1 MNKFFNIFVMI
12 LFCASNLFSMK
23 GQMETKKC
31 ETLGGLTGSVVSLS
45 IPELLETNFQSFNVV
60 RIGSLK
66 SDDGTLVSFF
76 GNCVKDLQESINDEE
91 FKKKLKETEKII
103 SPMLESLDT
112 DIKKLAD
119 SDFVEN
125 LFILLCF
132 CKPSKFFQQD
142 KKCTNLKAVENINY
156 LMNLLQYCCVCYGEY
171 EIGSFIE
178 IFEYLQLIPNL
189 ESLSDLRKFHDKN

>member
-1 MNKFFNIFVMI
+1 MNKLFNIFVAT
-12 LFCASNLFSMK
+12 LFCVSTLFSM
-23 GQMETKKC
+23 GGHTETKKC
-31 ETLGGLTGSVVSLS
+31 DPLGVLTGSVVSLS
-45 IPELLETNFQSFNVV
+45 ISGFSEANFQSFSVV

-66 SDDGTLVSFF
+66 SDDGTLLSFF
-76 GNCVKDLQESINDEE
+76 ENCVKDLQKSVNDEK
-91 FKKKLKETEKII
+91 FRKTLKKTEKLI

-112 DIKKLAD
+112 DIKKLED

-142 KKCTNLKAVENINY
+142 KKCTNLNVVKNIDY
-156 LMNLLQYCCVCYGEY
+156 LMNLLNYCCVCYGEY

-178 IFEYLQLIPNL
+178 IFEYLQLIPKL
-189 ESLSDLRKFHDKN
+189 ESLCDLRKFHDKN